1 MKLLLLGIVILTLS
15 GCFGEEH
22 RIYTVDEL
30 MADEVLLAKIIS
42 ECRNNPGALRQ
53 TPNCQNAEAAEW
65 RVRLRLPRKSSGG

>member
-1 MKLLLLGIVILTLS
+1 MKLLLLGIFTLTLS
-15 GCFGEEH
+15 ACFGQGD

-30 MADEVLLAKIIS
+30 MADEALLAKIIS

-65 RVRLRLPRKSSGG
+65 RIRLRLPRKSSGG